1 MIVPDA
7 NLLIYA
13 YDQQSPNHKAAR
25 KWWEDALSDDEPV
38 GIPWIVLLAFTRIL
52 THPSIA
58 SEPLSSEEVRSRVDQ
73 WFEQKHVRLIN
84 PGPECLR
91 RFFDCL
97 KEARLGGNLSTDAL
111 IAAQAAE
118 HGATI
123 HSNDHDFDRFL
134 NVRRINPL
142 E

>member
-1 MIVPDA
+1 VIVPDA

-13 YDQQSPNHKAAR
+13 YDQQSPKAAR